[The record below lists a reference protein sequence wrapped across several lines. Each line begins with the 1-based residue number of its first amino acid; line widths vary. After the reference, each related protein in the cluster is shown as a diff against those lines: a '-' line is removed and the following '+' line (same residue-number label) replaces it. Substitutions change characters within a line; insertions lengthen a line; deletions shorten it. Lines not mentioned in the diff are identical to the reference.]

1 MVKDTLS
8 LPAVWPGEEF
18 SSALSRSQNYS
29 KQVRFDLHFVF
40 AHVSSLLPASFLVVT
55 FRS

>member
-1 MVKDTLS
+1 VVKDTLS

>member
-1 MVKDTLS
+1 MVEHTLS
-8 LPAVWPGEEF
+8 LPAVLPGDTF
-18 SSALSRSQNYS
+18 SSALSRSQNCS

-40 AHVSSLLPASFLVVT
+40 ASSLLPASFLVVT

>member
-1 MVKDTLS
+1 MVEHTLS
-8 LPAVWPGEEF
+8 LPAVLPGDAF

-40 AHVSSLLPASFLVVT
+40 VHASSLLPESFLVVT
-55 FRS
+55 FLS